1 MLKHAMQ
8 TIIVIAIA
16 MSFAG
21 IGGCA
26 TTYTDYSA
34 FVHEKRPMVTTTE
47 YRLAPPDVVRLTSKR
62 VRELHGHVETIR
74 PDGKITLPLVGSVYV
89 TGKTPE
95 QASAEIQALAQEYY
109 EDADVSL
116 RVEVFRSKKIFVFGE
131 VGMMGAFPYDGTNTV
146 LRTLATAQPT
156 RLADPERIQVMRP
169 NAKGEMVARM
179 TINLNKMIKE
189 GDTSLDAVLEEGD
202 IIYVPPNVLA
212 SAGLALQQLLMPLQP
227 AAQTVQAPADIAT
240 YGQRRPYNSGTEN

>member
-1 MLKHAMQ
+1 
-8 TIIVIAIA
+8 
-16 MSFAG
+16 
-21 IGGCA
+21 
-26 TTYTDYSA
+26 
-34 FVHEKRPMVTTTE
+34 MVTATE
-47 YRLAPPDVVRLTSKR
+47 YRLAPPDVIRLTSKR

-95 QASAEIQALAQEYY
+95 QASAEIQTLAQEYY

-131 VGMMGAFPYDGTNTV
+131 VGMVGAYPYDGTNTV
-146 LRTLATAQPT
+146 LRTLASAQPT
-156 RLADPERIQVMRP
+156 RLADPQRIQVMRP
-169 NAKGEMVARM
+169 NGKGQMVARM

-202 IIYVPPNVLA
+202 IIYVPANPLA
-212 SAGLALQQLLMPLQP
+212 SAGLAMQQLLLPLQP

-240 YGQRRPYNSGTEN
+240 YGQKPPYNRGSEN